1 MDNMGNQIQEVSAWA
16 RNRKI
21 LATLTITITL
31 AIGMLIGTVISG
43 HVGAAHPAAANDA
56 TPLTIPDPI
65 HLSNAFSTI
74 VSKVAPSVVN
84 ISTTQVIE
92 RHGQAQANPR
102 QQEQNPEAGP
112 EPEPGQGGGDQP
124 FQDFFD
130 RFFDFPD
137 QGPTAERS
145 LGSGVIVDKKGY
157 ILTNNHVVAQA
168 TKIQVTLPGD
178 MTPYTAK
185 VIGIDEETDLAVLKI
200 DVGHDLPAAKLGN
213 SDGVQVGDWAVA
225 IGNPFGFLQ
234 GSVTAGII
242 SAKDRGNV
250 GQQFQRFIQTDAAI
264 NPGNSGGP
272 LVDMAGQ
279 VIGINTAIISG
290 GHGNEGVGFS
300 LPSNTAI
307 GVYNQLIANGKVTR
321 GSIGVSF
328 TEGQGNN
335 PVVLKEL
342 GAANGIVLQ
351 RVEPGS
357 PAEKAGLQSGDVITA
372 VDGKVVHSGSDMVN
386 PIAST
391 PVGNTVSVTYVRD
404 KKEHE
409 VTLTVADRSKLFPD
423 RAGNT
428 GGSETGPTPAEFGLH
443 LEDLGSDRA
452 RRAGYENMKGALVTD
467 VDPASFSEDIGF
479 VRGDVIAEVNHN
491 TVGSVAE
498 YRRVASGL
506 KVGQDVLF
514 KVLRRSG
521 SDQFDTVYLAG
532 VVPAPEQ

>member
-1 MDNMGNQIQEVSAWA
+1 MEQQNREFTAWA
-16 RNRKI
+16 RNRKVV
-21 LATLTITITL
+21 ATLTAVLTL

-56 TPLTIPDPI
+56 SPLSIPDPI
-65 HLSNAFSTI
+65 RLSNAFSSI

-92 RHGQAQANPR
+92 RGAQGRANPHAP
-102 QQEQNPEAGP
+102 QGGIEGGQG
-112 EPEPGQGGGDQP
+112 GQGGGGQDAP
-124 FQDFFD
+124 FQDFFN

-178 MTPYTAK
+178 QTQYTAK

-200 DVGHDLPAAKLGN
+200 DVGHELPAAKLGN

-290 GHGNEGVGFS
+290 GHGNEGVGFA
-300 LPSNTAI
+300 LPSNAAI

-328 TEGQGNN
+328 NEGQGSN
-335 PVVLKEL
+335 PIVLKEL

-357 PAEKAGLQSGDVITA
+357 PAEKGGLQSGDVITA
-372 VDGKVVHSGSDMVN
+372 VNGKTVSSGNDMVN

-391 PVGNTVSVTYVRD
+391 PVGSNVRVTYVRD

-409 VTLTVADRSKLFPD
+409 ATLTVADRAKLFPD
-423 RAGNT
+423 RAGAGAGNDN
-428 GGSETGPTPAEFGLH
+428 GPTPAEFGLH
-443 LEDLGSDRA
+443 LEDLGTDRA
-452 RRAGYENMKGALVTD
+452 RRAGFENVKGVLVSD
-467 VDPASFSEDIGF
+467 VDPASFAEDIGF
-479 VRGDVIAEVNHN
+479 SRGDVITEVNHAA
-491 TVGSVAE
+491 VGSVAE
-498 YRRVASGL
+498 YRKAASSL
-506 KVGQDVLF
+506 KTGQDVLF
-514 KVLRRSG
+514 KVRRRSG
-521 SDQFDTVYLAG
+521 NDQFDTVYLAG
-532 VVPAPEQ
+532 LVPAAGQ